1 MGGRGDASCGGG
13 GAQHT
18 HAHTHTQHNTTHN
31 IIPYTVLGVVGPLT
45 VPGEEEPE
53 VEAGRAEEGELVVD
67 HLGPG
72 GSWLAAAL
80 GIIHGDCSCE
90 P

>member
-1 MGGRGDASCGGG
+1 MATRRVAAAGHNI
-13 GAQHT
+13 HT
-18 HAHTHTQHNTTHN
+18 HTHTQHNTTHN
-31 IIPYTVLGVVGPLT
+31 IIPHTVLGVVGPPLT